1 MACQHAGPAGGRRH
15 AGPAGALISPHVRDL
30 LTLEPLACRFDSSC
44 CARATTA
51 ARLGDRELHQQQPIE
66 GELECYTADDPHL
79 RRIVRIA
86 KLTRTAD
93 ARRPELIPSLY
104 DADIVTLGNTG
115 AVITG
120 VERLPAS
127 SGVVEFAQ
135 SWWVRFL

>member
-1 MACQHAGPAGGRRH
+1 VPVRLVVLRTRDHGRK
-15 AGPAGALISPHVRDL
+15 
-30 LTLEPLACRFDSSC
+30 
-44 CARATTA
+44 
-51 ARLGDRELHQQQPIE
+51 LGDRELHQQPPIE
-66 GELECYTADDPHL
+66 GELECFTADDPHL

-93 ARRPELIPSLY
+93 ACRPELIPSLY
-104 DADIVTLGNTG
+104 DADVVTLGNTG

-127 SGVVEFAQ
+127 SGIVEFAQ